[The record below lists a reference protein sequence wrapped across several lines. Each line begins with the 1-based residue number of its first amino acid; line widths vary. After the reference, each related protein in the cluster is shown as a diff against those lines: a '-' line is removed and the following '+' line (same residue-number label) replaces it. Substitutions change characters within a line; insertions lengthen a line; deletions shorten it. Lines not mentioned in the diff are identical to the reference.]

1 MRLRPL
7 TKSFMATLEA
17 YENKNPDPF
26 CLITNESIAFQRND
40 MFGPNLETIIAKYES
55 MVAAGA
61 NQKAIKEAK
70 ELHTSLEMLI
80 KARLGIKAKIITD
93 SYLAAVVPN
102 VYVPH
107 NPVIR
112 DDIKHIYE
120 ILDDIAGQD
129 KLRKMKN
136 KAVIGTV
143 NTQTAKISGW
153 FSEQELPVYMNFRTL
168 FKDCKL
174 TIPEVTAVLLHELG
188 HAFEAVVFC
197 ANVNTTN
204 QIIAD
209 LVRHVDSKDYGGDVD
224 YIYSRIKEI
233 SPDTTK
239 DIADALASGNKVVMS
254 VATYRLYNGVMKTL
268 MSNKVYDRTG
278 FEAIADNFTS
288 RFGYGLQIIQG
299 LEKLEGKFPEY
310 ERSKQAHFD
319 TVMALIFNGVIAVGC
334 LFGAL
339 AGVASFPAV
348 IFGSMFAYLSKL
360 IFDTQRPSQKDMT
373 YDNIKDRYI
382 RVRNQLI
389 EQIKDKELPAQAREA
404 LLDQIKTTDM
414 IVANKRVFVGYL
426 QKFAILAIPSDRR
439 VVADI
444 AIQQEIERIMSNDIF
459 VAANRLLAKTNK

>member
-17 YENKNPDPF
+17 YESKNPDPF

-40 MFGPNLETIIAKYES
+40 MFGPNLETIVAKYES
-55 MVAAGA
+55 MVSAGA

-70 ELHTSLEMLI
+70 ELHASLEMLI
-80 KARLGIKAKIITD
+80 KARLGVKAKIITD
-93 SYLAAVVPN
+93 SYLAAVIPN

-107 NPVIR
+107 NPMIR

-120 ILDDIAGQD
+120 VFDNIAAQD

-136 KAVIGTV
+136 KAVLGTV

-153 FSEQELPVYMNFRTL
+153 FSEQELPVYINFRGL

-174 TIPEVTAVLLHELG
+174 TVPEVTAVILHELG

-224 YIYSRIKEI
+224 YIHSRIKEI
-233 SPDTTK
+233 SPESTK

-254 VATYRLYNGVMKTL
+254 VAAYRLYNDVTKTL

-288 RFGYGLQIIQG
+288 RFGYGLQLIQG

-310 ERSKQAHFD
+310 DRSVQMHLD
-319 TVMALIFNGVIAVGC
+319 TVISLTITSMSAVGC
-334 LFGAL
+334 LFAAL
-339 AGVASFPAV
+339 VGTASFPAV
-348 IFGSMFAYLSKL
+348 IFGSMFAYLSKI

-404 LLDQIKTTDM
+404 LLEQIKTADM
-414 IVANKRVFVGYL
+414 IIANKRVFVGFL
-426 QKFAILAIPSDRR
+426 QKFAILAIPTDRR

-444 AIQQEIERIMSNDIF
+444 AVQQEIERIMSNDIF
-459 VAANRLLAKTNK
+459 VAANRLLAKTGK

>member
-17 YENKNPDPF
+17 YKDKNPEPNY
-26 CLITNESIAFQRND
+26 LITNESIAFQRND
-40 MFGPNLETIIAKYES
+40 MFGPNLETIVAKYES
-55 MVAAGA
+55 MVSAGA

-70 ELHTSLEMLI
+70 ELHTSLEMMI
-80 KARLGIKAKIITD
+80 KARLGLKTKIITD
-93 SYLAAVVPN
+93 SFLAAVIPN
-102 VYVPH
+102 VFIPH
-107 NPVIR
+107 NPMVR

-120 ILDDIAGQD
+120 ILENIAGQD
-129 KLRKMKN
+129 KLRKMSN
-136 KAVIGTV
+136 KVVVGTV

-153 FSEQELPVYMNFRTL
+153 FSDQEVPIYINFRSL

-174 TIPEVTAVLLHELG
+174 TVPEVTAVLLHELG

-197 ANVNTTN
+197 ANINTTN

-209 LVRHVDSKDYGGDVD
+209 LVRHIDSKDYGGDVD

-233 SPDTTK
+233 SPESTK

-254 VATYRLYNGVMKTL
+254 VATYRLYNGVMKSL
-268 MSNKVYDRTG
+268 MSNRVYDRTG
-278 FEAIADNFTS
+278 FEAIADNFTA

-299 LEKLEGKFPEY
+299 LEKLEKKFPEY
-310 ERSKQAHFD
+310 ERSKQAHLD
-319 TVMALIFNGVIAVGC
+319 IVVSLVFNGIITLGC
-334 LFGAL
+334 LFAAL
-339 AGVASFPAV
+339 AGAASFSAV
-348 IFGSMFAYLSKL
+348 VFGSMFAYLSKL

-382 RVRNQLI
+382 RIRNQLI

-404 LLDQIKTTDM
+404 LLDHIKTADM
-414 IVANKRVFVGYL
+414 IIANKRVYEGFL

-439 VVADI
+439 TVADI
-444 AIQQEIERIMSNDIF
+444 AMQQEIERIMSNDIF
-459 VAANRLLAKTNK
+459 VAANRLLAKSK